1 MIMKQHINIFLVLM
15 CAAVGMLL
23 PFSCTEKEP
32 AAKAEPV
39 EYPIVSVSAIDGAAV
54 VYGTIDDAGKKIWLP
69 FVATEDLSSVT
80 VTFKIKK
87 GAKLI
92 KPSNTVAILNLKDN
106 NPYVITVF
114 NGADNVNYDLIP
126 ELPPLD
132 NDRSLTASL
141 PLLEGVRGKWTAW
154 EEDTDAPED
163 IQLLWSGND
172 AISVLNGSGEFIT
185 FNLYEGIGADE
196 ALFEGDASSLGN
208 VAVFNGDKLSVSGSA
223 LSISLPAKYDFAAD
237 MMPVP
242 MIAPVEKGKPV
253 VFKPVTGMLRVICKA
268 VPANAS
274 SFLFKAEGYA
284 VSGDYIIPEYSESEI
299 VLQTNA
305 AGESSDTVRIDF
317 TPQVSSRD
325 LSFTFPLPAGTYN
338 GFTVSLRDTDGAVI
352 SSSVKIATTPVTV
365 EPGKLVEMSNQIQKL
380 PAPTGLEFVP
390 DTFQG
395 NATKLTFSWPR
406 VGDEVSAWNNK
417 TYELMLYKGSTPED
431 CTAGN
436 RVYATSVL
444 RKTFNVDKYLVDGK
458 ILVSYSNL
466 TPDTDYIFAL
476 RLYPQVNKD
485 VDEVQN
491 DEDGSRRG
499 FAASDWVYKTART
512 SAARTPKAD
521 LLFSMYFDNLTFGGD
536 MPMRAYGF
544 QPNNKQSA
552 KPYYPVTSIYS
563 NTDKVSFSNP
573 DGTLEADLIHNNQY
587 PHDFV
592 QNESAGFGLNPSW
605 YGDVYDGVRT
615 RTLTVPAMDGDNN
628 GGKLPDAWCG
638 KSINPMAGM
647 LRVGNNYS
655 GELWTPKLTKI
666 VGTRDIIVEFDAAV
680 YCAVPNIGE
689 AAEPTDAD
697 YFWFSCYNAGKVSAV
712 SKGTV
717 VDGVGRMDL
726 SGTAFKMTHYTVTV
740 TGATSDTQVKF
751 ESNGFNAKPLGRFY
765 LDNIEVK
772 YK

>member
-1 MIMKQHINIFLVLM
+1 MKQYFVRLSALM
-15 CAAVGMLL
+15 CLVAGSLL
-23 PFSCTEKEP
+23 FYSCNEKEP
-32 AAKAEPV
+32 AVKAEKV
-39 EYPIVSVSAIDGAAV
+39 DYPIVSVSAIDGAAII
-54 VYGTIDDAGKKIWLP
+54 YGTIDDESKRIWLP

-87 GAKLI
+87 GTKLI
-92 KPSNTVAILNLKDN
+92 SPSNTVAILNLQEN
-106 NPYVITVF
+106 NPYVVTIF
-114 NGADNVNYDLIP
+114 NGVENISYDLIP
-126 ELPPLD
+126 ELQPLD
-132 NDRSLTASL
+132 DDRCLAASL

-154 EEDTDAPED
+154 EDDSDAPAD
-163 IQLLWSGND
+163 VQLLWSGSDVIN
-172 AISVLNGSGEFIT
+172 VLNTSGEFT
-185 FNLYEGIGADE
+185 SFNLYDGADSSE
-196 ALFEGDASSLGN
+196 AQFEGDASSLGN
-208 VAVFNGDKLSVSGSA
+208 LAVFNGEDLSVNGTE
-223 LSISLPAKYDFAAD
+223 LSLTLPSEYEYSENKIR
-237 MMPVP
+237 VP
-242 MIAPVEKGKPV
+242 MIASVSKGQTAA
-253 VFKPVTGMLRVICKA
+253 FKPVTGMLRVICKA
-268 VPANAS
+268 VPS
-274 SFLFKAEGYA
+274 
-284 VSGDYIIPEYSESEI
+284 
-299 VLQTNA
+299 NA
-305 AGESSDTVRIDF
+305 AGFIFKSDGSGVSGNYVIPDYSGSDVVLQANPAGETADTVRINF
-317 TPQVSSRD
+317 IPQVSSRD
-325 LSFTFPLPAGTYN
+325 LTFTFPLPAGTYN
-338 GFTVSLRDTDGAVI
+338 DFTVSLIDTDGAVI
-352 SSSVKIATTPVTV
+352 SSSSRKAAAPVTV
-365 EPGKLVEMSNQIQKL
+365 EIGKLVEMSNQIQKL

-499 FAASDWVYKTART
+499 FAASDWVYLTAHT
-512 SAARTPKAD
+512 DKARTPKAD

-655 GELWTPKLTKI
+655 GELWTPKLSKI

-697 YFWFSCYNAGKVSAV
+697 YFWFSCYNAGTVSAV

-740 TGATSDTQVKF
+740 TGATSDTQIKF